1 MRACLPSL
9 LHAWE
14 TKPFSTVALL
24 HALKILNL
32 TQKNR
37 MEQVFSAFGQK
48 LGSTFGFDL
57 STDEGGGAGAKLEL
71 VAVIVLNVSA
81 GLFWHFL
88 NVLKRERDK
97 PTPSYVATIP
107 VAMKLR
113 CPIFWSSFYSFKL
126 FCFHLIP
133 IWMEL

>member
-1 MRACLPSL
+1 MLQEGLVLQTFSIHLNWNNLYLFPWTVRACLPSL

-48 LGSTFGFDL
+48 LGSTFGFDCLLTRAEGRGRSL
-57 STDEGGGAGAKLEL
+57 S
-71 VAVIVLNVSA
+71 
-81 GLFWHFL
+81 
-88 NVLKRERDK
+88 
-97 PTPSYVATIP
+97 
-107 VAMKLR
+107 
-113 CPIFWSSFYSFKL
+113 
-126 FCFHLIP
+126 
-133 IWMEL
+133 